1 MYSPTERFQKV
12 VKYKLKVKKRREKVP
27 VCRDFPGRSLAAK
40 IKLRK
45 DGKFAN
51 SKEEIEKDSQK
62 IKIWKENN
70 ISENLEH
77 NCSAIIINDS
87 D

>member
-1 MYSPTERFQKV
+1 M
-12 VKYKLKVKKRREKVP
+12 KYKLKVKRRREKIP

-51 SKEEIEKDSQK
+51 VIDDKDNKKLSFREKS
-62 IKIWKENN
+62 
-70 ISENLEH
+70 ISENLE
-77 NCSAIIINDS
+77 NGEIVILVNDS
-87 D
+87 E